1 MVFRCKAS
9 NHCRHF
15 TNTKEDK
22 DDTNTTEEFIAQR
35 MTEKWSQSLIQTE
48 IQACPTPGYL

>member
-1 MVFRCKAS
+1 MVFRCKAW

-22 DDTNTTEEFIAQR
+22 DDTNTTDELTAQR
-35 MTEKWSQSLIQTE
+35 MTEKWSQSLVQTE
-48 IQACPTPGYL
+48 IQTCPTPGYL